1 MNSKVAIASAGLAA
15 ALCLSADPGQAQEQ
29 SDYEAIVRLMRECAR
44 IADVPARVSCY
55 DKTINAD
62 RLIAGSAQVQSGP
75 ANDSA
80 NASAPRP
87 GRFGEDSLRQPTPRS
102 ADRLAQVILDVDAAE
117 RLEPGIYL
125 LTLRDGS
132 KWRFVDAAPLS
143 YDAPRKGS
151 QIELA
156 RASLGSFQMRYA
168 GQRPIR
174 IRRIR

>member
-1 MNSKVAIASAGLAA
+1 MNSKVAIAGAGLAT
-15 ALCLSADPGQAQEQ
+15 ALCFSADPGQAQEQ
-29 SDYEAIVRLMRECAR
+29 SDYEAVVRIMRECAR

-55 DKTINAD
+55 DNTINAD
-62 RLIAGSAQVQSGP
+62 RLIEGSAQARSGP
-75 ANDSA
+75 ANDSPD
-80 NASAPRP
+80 ASLQRP
-87 GRFGEDSLRQPTPRS
+87 GGFGADSLRQPTPPS

-125 LTLRDGS
+125 LTLGDGS
-132 KWRFVDAAPLS
+132 KWRFVDAVPLS
-143 YDAPRKGS
+143 YEAPRKGS

-168 GQRPIR
+168 GQRPVR